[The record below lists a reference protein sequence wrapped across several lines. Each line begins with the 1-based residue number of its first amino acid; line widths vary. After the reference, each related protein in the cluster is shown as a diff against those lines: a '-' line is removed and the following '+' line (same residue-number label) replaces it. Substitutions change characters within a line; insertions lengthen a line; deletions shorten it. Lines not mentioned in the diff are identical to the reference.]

1 MILRHLPP
9 TVPTLAIVLFAGSTL
24 LAASAGQI
32 AMTNLDVILKN
43 EPLLPD
49 GSTASMVA
57 SIRAGG
63 AELGVL
69 VLSKNRLH
77 HHVAQDHVL
86 YVARGNG
93 IARLENATGRIETRA
108 IQAGD
113 ILSLPRGRKHGFE
126 KSGGED
132 LVFLVIATPLPRGV
146 EETTYH
152 E

>member
-1 MILRHLPP
+1 MILRHQQVAASILA
-9 TVPTLAIVLFAGSTL
+9 TTLLAGSTIP
-24 LAASAGQI
+24 AAAADEI
-32 AMTNLDVILKN
+32 AVTNLDVILKN
-43 EPLLPD
+43 EPLPHGD
-49 GSTASMVA
+49 STAAIVA

-77 HHVAQDHVL
+77 HHDAQDHVL
-86 YVARGNG
+86 YVARGSG
-93 IARLENATGRIETRA
+93 TARLENASGQIEARA
-108 IQAGD
+108 IGPGD

-126 KSGGED
+126 RTGAEN
-132 LVFLVIATPLPRGV
+132 LVLLVVATPLPPGV